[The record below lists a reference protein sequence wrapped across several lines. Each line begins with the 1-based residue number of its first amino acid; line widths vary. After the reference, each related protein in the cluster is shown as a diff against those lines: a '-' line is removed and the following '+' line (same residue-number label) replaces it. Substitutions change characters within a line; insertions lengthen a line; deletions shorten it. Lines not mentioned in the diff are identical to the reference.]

1 MKRSELTR
9 VDGYDNPSLAADNI
23 VAARPSI
30 QTVNCGEGVGGRPC
44 VCSLTIWLESPEKV
58 GGTKCVAD

>member
-1 MKRSELTR
+1 VSLLT
-9 VDGYDNPSLAADNI
+9 
-23 VAARPSI
+23 
-30 QTVNCGEGVGGRPC
+30 NCGEGVCGHLS